1 MMALCDVGVA
11 ELMKRRQLRLF
22 IIGIS
27 TALPALGIDPAIA
40 VSSDSFA
47 KGFSSLADATSDIEV
62 IAQINESGP
71 NRDRFLQPQPIP
83 QPSPIP
89 PSPLSPPAPSV
100 APPLPTDQTPIPVRQ
115 IQVVGSTVF
124 RPEDFSRI
132 TGPFE
137 GRTLTLAELANVA
150 DQITQLYLDGGYLTS
165 RAIIADQPVTDGVVQ
180 IRVIEGSLEQIEIEG
195 NSRVR
200 PGYIRNRISLGTA
213 TPLNQGRLED
223 QLRLLRVDP
232 LFENVE
238 ASLRAGTGLG
248 QSILTVRVTEAKP
261 YNLRASADN
270 FSPPSVGSERLG
282 IGFNYRNLTG
292 LGDEIFGSYFRTT
305 TGGSNLYDLSYRI
318 PLNPMNGTLELRIAP
333 SDFQITD
340 PQFAGLDI
348 SGSSRLYEG
357 SFRQPLLRSP
367 REEFALSLGFTYRTG
382 ETLINQVQV
391 DSSTTSVLKFGQD
404 YVRRDPQGAWSAR
417 SLFSIGTGLF
427 DATIRGNP
435 DGVFVSWLGQ
445 LQRVQII
452 NPRNLLILQADLQLT
467 PDALLASQ
475 QFVIGGGQSVRGFR
489 QNMRLGDNGV
499 RLSAEDR
506 IAILLDAS
514 GNPSL
519 QVAPFADL
527 GAVWNNSNNPNPQP
541 NQRFLLGVG
550 VGVIWQPSPP
560 LSIRVDLALPLVD
573 LSDRGE
579 NAQDSG
585 VYFNVNYQI

>member
-1 MMALCDVGVA
+1 MG
-11 ELMKRRQLRLF
+11 RGRSPLF

-27 TALPALGIDPAIA
+27 TTLSVFEIAPASAVLSEGWPRQLAIA
-40 VSSDSFA
+40 DSS
-47 KGFSSLADATSDIEV
+47 SSSTRVLAQVTGPD
-62 IAQINESGP
+62 P

-83 QPSPIP
+83 QPSPVP
-89 PSPLSPPAPSV
+89 PSPLPPSAPPAPVSPPA
-100 APPLPTDQTPIPVRQ
+100 DQTPIPVRQ
-115 IQVVGSTVF
+115 IQVIGSTVF
-124 RPEDFSRI
+124 SPGDLSRI
-132 TGPFE
+132 AGPFE

-150 DQITQLYLDGGYLTS
+150 DQITQLYLDAGYLTS
-165 RAIIADQPVTDGVVQ
+165 RAIVADQPITDGVVQ

-200 PGYIRNRISLGTA
+200 PEYIRNRISLGTA

-261 YNLRASADN
+261 YNFRVSADN

-282 IGFNYRNLTG
+282 VGFNYRNLTG
-292 LGDEIFGSYFRTT
+292 LGDEISGSYFRST

-333 SDFQITD
+333 SDFRITD
-340 PQFAGLDI
+340 PQFTGLDV

-357 SFRQPLLRSP
+357 SFRQPLVRSP
-367 REEFALSLGFTYRTG
+367 REELALSLGFTYRTG
-382 ETLINQVQV
+382 ETLINRVQI
-391 DSSTTSVLKFGQD
+391 DGSTTSVLKFGQD
-404 YVRRDPQGAWSAR
+404 YVWRDPQGAWSAR

-427 DATIRGNP
+427 DATTRGNP
-435 DGVFVSWLGQ
+435 DGLFVSWLGQ
-445 LQRVQII
+445 VQRVQII
-452 NPRNLLILQADLQLT
+452 NPRNLLLLQADVQLS
-467 PDALLASQ
+467 PDALLPSQ

-489 QNMRLGDNGV
+489 QNARLGDNGV
-499 RLSAEDR
+499 RLSVEDR
-506 IAILLDAS
+506 IAVLLDAS

-527 GAVWNNSNNPNPQP
+527 GAVWNSSNNPNPQP